1 MTMRKLFFSLTLL
14 CVCVLSLCSCQSGR
28 DRAGRTAVEH
38 LKMAAD
44 YPDKLIIEEVAQPD
58 SAFGLYYL
66 SQEDKRIMMNAMRQ
80 VSDTI
85 MKRTHNM
92 ERFDPRD
99 NEVMSLIDRQMRMN
113 AEWRSALFSN
123 IPKADFSGWKLH
135 VTYRGITHQGQQ
147 FHALRWYFLDKEGR
161 TVIKTVEQPLP

>member
-1 MTMRKLFFSLTLL
+1 MRKPFFSLMLL
-14 CVCVLSLCSCQSGR
+14 CICVLSLCSCQSGR
-28 DRAGRTAVEH
+28 DRARRAAVEH

-44 YPDKLIIEEVAQPD
+44 YPDKLIIEEVAQSD
-58 SAFGLYYL
+58 SAFDLYYL
-66 SQEDKRIMMNAMRQ
+66 SPEDKRIMMNAMRQ

-99 NEVMSLIDRQMRMN
+99 NEVMSLIDWQMRMN

-135 VTYRGITHQGQQ
+135 ITYRGVTHQGQP

-161 TVIKTVEQPLP
+161 TVIKTIEQPLQ